1 MRAYAFNKGVAMAT
15 VFGKKSSNAL
25 RFAAPRGVA
34 RAAASV
40 RPAPPCRPA
49 AVDMA
54 FIGDGAVEGDVAAG
68 GSAGFTAELVK
79 LLANLVRDAK

>member
-15 VFGKKSSNAL
+15 FYGKKSSNEL
-25 RFAAPRGVA
+25 RFAAPRGMA
-34 RAAASV
+34 RAAANV

-49 AVDMA
+49 VVDMA
-54 FIGDGAVEGDVAAG
+54 FIGDGAVDGDVAAD

-79 LLANLVRDAK
+79 LLANLARF

>member
-1 MRAYAFNKGVAMAT
+1 MQAYAFNKGIAMAT
-15 VFGKKSSNAL
+15 FYGKKSSNEL
-25 RFAAPRGVA
+25 RFAAPRGMA

-49 AVDMA
+49 VVDMA
-54 FIGDGAVEGDVAAG
+54 FIGDGAVDGDVAAG

-79 LLANLVRDAK
+79 LLANLARF